1 MLLWLIN
8 LVCGLTTA
16 TKSPAHLIYDTDI
29 CQSVVYLYLI
39 RYSNMSK
46 RCLSLSHTILT
57 YVKASFISIS
67 YNTDIR
73 QSVVYLYL
81 IRYWDM
87 SKRRYLYLILY
98 WYVWK
103 PRLSLSHTILTYLKA
118 SFISTSYDT
127 DICRNIVYLYLI
139 RYWHMS
145 KRCLSLSH
153 TEIYPSFDQL
163 PLALVYNNTR
173 TWQEVSNI

>member
-1 MLLWLIN
+1 MLWWSVFLGAKMLLWLIN

-67 YNTDIR
+67 YNTDIC
-73 QSVVYLYL
+73 QSV
-81 IRYWDM
+81 
-87 SKRRYLYLILY
+87 
-98 WYVWK
+98 
-103 PRLSLSHTILTYLKA
+103 
-118 SFISTSYDT
+118 
-127 DICRNIVYLYLI
+127 VYLYLI

-145 KRCLSLSH
+145 KRRLSLSH
-153 TEIYPSFDQL
+153 RILAYVEALFISISYRNL
-163 PLALVYNNTR
+163 PKFRFITFSSIL
-173 TWQEVSNI
+173 QQH

>member
-1 MLLWLIN
+1 MISILRSKNVAMTYKFSLWFDNCNEIS
-8 LVCGLTTA
+8 C
-16 TKSPAHLIYDTDI
+16 S
-29 CQSVVYLYLI
+29 SYL
-39 RYSNMSK
+39 RYWHMSK
-46 RCLSLSHTILT
+46 CRLSLSHTILK

-67 YNTDIR
+67 YNTDIC

-163 PLALVYNNTR
+163 PLALVYNNTS